1 MNFLPHERAA
11 LELIAEAEIL
21 HQHNIAV
28 FQDARR
34 TVTVGEPMFV
44 ARLCK
49 ALTAMASGW
58 RSQLMT
64 IDPAA
69 QLSIT
74 SIFTHQKPYV
84 RFPCGTTNS
93 VRCELADLAVVLIDR
108 SNPSK
113 IASRCFFVQAKREDA
128 QQVTLQDQGDLLQ
141 LAFYTQRP
149 TFDVA
154 RKNAPVGITFPA
166 PTPDNALNYG
176 LTPPATAKSGPVG
189 TGWANTRWMLVQN
202 LQGHGSYQLTCNRSL
217 QAALVDLL
225 EGSAG
230 WSFDLA
236 STNQDW
242 TAFSGSDNWSALINF
257 ILEDTAVALAP
268 SYVRRLQ
275 SKRGFG
281 EQFMVMNRTGKSAST
296 FMLNQSDEAA
306 ASHSFAEKVSDQI
319 YRFGFSG
326 DIGEPPYSPLEIDY
340 EEENGGPMS
349 VAVIEINLPRR
360 D

>member
-1 MNFLPHERAA
+1 MHFLPHERAA
-11 LELIAEAEIL
+11 LELVAEAEIL

-28 FQDARR
+28 IEDARR
-34 TVTVGEPMFV
+34 IVKVGEPMFV
-44 ARLCK
+44 ARLCE
-49 ALTAMASGW
+49 ALTAMARGW

-74 SIFTHQKPYV
+74 SIFTHQTPYV
-84 RFPCGTTNS
+84 RFPSGTTNPN
-93 VRCELADLAVVLIDR
+93 RCELADLAVVLIDR
-108 SNPSK
+108 SNSTK

-128 QQVTLQDQGDLLQ
+128 QQVTLQNQGDLLQ
-141 LAFYTQRP
+141 LALYTQRP
-149 TFDVA
+149 TFDVV

-189 TGWANTRWMLVQN
+189 VAWANTRWMLAQN
-202 LQGHGSYQLTCNRSL
+202 LQGHGSHQLTCNRSL

-236 STNQDW
+236 SINQNW

-257 ILEDTAVALAP
+257 ILEDTATARAP
-268 SYVRRLQ
+268 SYVRRLNPN
-275 SKRGFG
+275 RGFG
-281 EQFMVMNRTGKSAST
+281 EQFMFMRHTGKSVNT
-296 FMLNQSDEAA
+296 FMVSQSCGAA
-306 ASHSFAEKVSDQI
+306 VSHSFAKKVSDQI
-319 YRFGFSG
+319 YRPGFSG
-326 DIGEPPYSPLEIDY
+326 GIGKPPYSPREIDY
-340 EEENGGPMS
+340 EEEDGGSMS